1 MEQKERESDNIEL
14 KLLDIQ
20 SKSNL
25 ERVCFV
31 NIKL

>member
-14 KLLDIQ
+14 KLLDIL

-31 NIKL
+31 NT

>member
-1 MEQKERESDNIEL
+1 MEQKERESNNIEL
-14 KLLDIQ
+14 KLLDIL

-31 NIKL
+31 NT

>member
-1 MEQKERESDNIEL
+1 MEQKESDNIEL

-31 NIKL
+31 NT

>member
-14 KLLDIQ
+14 KLLDVQ

-31 NIKL
+31 NT

>member
-31 NIKL
+31 NT

>member
-1 MEQKERESDNIEL
+1 MEQKERESNNIEL

-31 NIKL
+31 NT

>member
-20 SKSNL
+20 SNSNL
-25 ERVCFV
+25 ERVCLV
-31 NIKL
+31 NT

>member
-25 ERVCFV
+25 ERVCLV
-31 NIKL
+31 NT

>member
-14 KLLDIQ
+14 KLLDIL

-25 ERVCFV
+25 ERVFC
-31 NIKL
+31 

>member
-1 MEQKERESDNIEL
+1 MEQKERDSDNIEL

-31 NIKL
+31 NT

>member
-31 NIKL
+31 NI

>member
-14 KLLDIQ
+14 KLLDIL

-25 ERVCFV
+25 ERVFLL
-31 NIKL
+31 KHR

>member
-1 MEQKERESDNIEL
+1 MEKKESDNIEL

-25 ERVCFV
+25 ERV
-31 NIKL
+31 LLTHR

>member
-1 MEQKERESDNIEL
+1 MELKESDNKEL

-25 ERVCFV
+25 ERVF
-31 NIKL
+31 LLTHR

>member
-31 NIKL
+31 HR